1 VPDGARP
8 SGLFSFL
15 NIPTRSYVEVEGAH
29 LTRLHQPGR
38 MVARFPSLWLVKK
51 EIVAVLVSGRVE
63 LGTTAG
69 ATRGYT
75 TVVTHPVHIM
85 LGGMSCWVRSRPA
98 ASSTSGRCC
107 SEWPS
112 MFIPVY
118 EGELTAILF
127 PNVRAPP
134 SPAALQADGGR
145 HGPRAARVRIVQLTL
160 PRPLPSPGISLM
172 PPLPPGKGFA
182 STGFTSVVRNHAP
195 GHRSDARK
203 PPGWRNSLPYF
214 VWSCAS
220 ASVQRRAHLV
230 GDPCQHLGARLIRL
244 GR

>member
-1 VPDGARP
+1 MATKPISAEVYTTSHRILCRMDPGP

-38 MVARFPSLWLVKK
+38 MVARFPTLWLVKK

-75 TVVTHPVHIM
+75 TVVTHPVHMM
-85 LGGMSCWVRSRPA
+85 LGGYELLGQVE
-98 ASSTSGRCC
+98 TSGKFNFGALLFEG
-107 SEWPS
+107 SS

-127 PNVRAPP
+127 PNVRAA
-134 SPAALQADGGR
+134 SPAGLFNREMVDAIGLA
-145 HGPRAARVRIVQLTL
+145 PRE
-160 PRPLPSPGISLM
+160 
-172 PPLPPGKGFA
+172 
-182 STGFTSVVRNHAP
+182 STEA
-195 GHRSDARK
+195 
-203 PPGWRNSLPYF
+203 
-214 VWSCAS
+214 
-220 ASVQRRAHLV
+220 V
-230 GDPCQHLGARLIRL
+230 G
-244 GR
+244 